1 MIARTMTD
9 VLLRMAAQYP
19 VVTVTGP
26 RQSGKTT
33 LAKTCFPNHAYVN
46 LEQPDLRR
54 LAHDDPHG
62 FFARF
67 PPPVILD
74 EIQRVPEIAS
84 YVQAAVDT
92 QPRAKGRYILT
103 GSHQTDLHQTV
114 TQSLAG
120 RTALLRLLP
129 LTLQEVASLGQ
140 RPTADE
146 RMWKGFMPALHDEAL
161 DVTAYY
167 RNYFQT
173 YVEKDVRQ
181 LLHIRNLNAFERF
194 MTLLA
199 GRVGQVVN
207 LSGLSGETGV
217 SSTTL
222 GEWLSILESSFIVF
236 RLHPYFANIG
246 KRVKK
251 SPKLYF
257 SEVGLAA
264 YLLGIE
270 SPSQV
275 TRDPLR
281 GGLFENMVIA
291 DLLKTRLN
299 QGRDPGLY
307 YLRDDKG
314 FEIDLIV
321 QHGRSW
327 MPIEIKSSMTF
338 NSDFIKP
345 IRIFCER
352 EKSAEAPALIYAGE
366 SLPDVHGVRCVNY
379 GSAHTLLSRSTT
391 ADSFAPFTPP

>member
-1 MIARTMTD
+1 MINRTMTA
-9 VLLRMAAQYP
+9 VLHRMAAQYP
-19 VVTVTGP
+19 VVTLTGP

-33 LAKTCFPNHAYVN
+33 LAKACFPNHAYAN

-62 FFARF
+62 FFVRF
-67 PPPVILD
+67 PPPVIID
-74 EIQRVPEIAS
+74 EIQRVPDIAS
-84 YVQAAVDT
+84 YVQAAVDKNR
-92 QPRAKGRYILT
+92 RAKGQYILT

-114 TQSLAG
+114 SQSLAG

-129 LTLQEVASLGQ
+129 LSLQEVATLGKL
-140 RPTADE
+140 PDADGLI
-146 RMWKGFMPALHDEAL
+146 WKGFMPTLHDESI
-161 DVTAYY
+161 DPTAYY

-181 LLHIRNLNAFERF
+181 LLQIRNLNAFERF
-194 MTLLA
+194 MTLLS

-222 GEWLSILESSFIVF
+222 GEWLSILESSYIIF

-246 KRVKK
+246 KRVTK

-257 SEVGLAA
+257 TEVGLAA

-270 SPSQV
+270 NPSHV

-299 QGRDPGLY
+299 QGCDPGLF

-314 FEIDLIV
+314 FEIDLLV
-321 QHGRSW
+321 KQGRSL
-327 MPIEIKSSMTF
+327 MPLEIKSSMTF
-338 NSDFIKP
+338 NPDFIKP
-345 IRIFCER
+345 IRVFCER
-352 EKSAEAPALIYAGE
+352 EKEARAPALIYAGE
-366 SLPDVHGVRCVNY
+366 ALPDVHGIRCVNY
-379 GSAHTLLSRSTT
+379 SNAHTLL
-391 ADSFAPFTPP
+391 TPSPLTQ

>member
-1 MIARTMTD
+1 MIARNMKD
-9 VLLRMAAQYP
+9 VLNRMAEQYP
-19 VVTVTGP
+19 VVTLTGP

-33 LAKTCFPNHAYVN
+33 LARLCFPNHAYVN

-54 LAHDDPHG
+54 IAQEDPHG
-62 FFARF
+62 FFSRYS
-67 PPPVILD
+67 PPVIID

-84 YVQAAVDT
+84 YVQVAVDNN
-92 QPRAKGRYILT
+92 RKAKGQYILT

-114 TQSLAG
+114 SQSLAG

-129 LTLQEVASLGQ
+129 LTIKEVATVGKHPS
-140 RPTADE
+140 TDE
-146 RMWKGFMPALHDEAL
+146 LIWKGFMPSLYDEKL
-161 DVTAYY
+161 DPTEYY

-207 LSGLSGETGV
+207 LSSLSGETGV

-246 KRVKK
+246 KRVTK

-270 SPSQV
+270 NPAHV

-291 DLLKTRLN
+291 DLLKTKLN
-299 QGRDPGLY
+299 QGKDPGLY

-321 QHGRSW
+321 KHGRSLL
-327 MPIEIKSSMTF
+327 PIEIKSSMTF
-338 NSDFIKP
+338 NSDFIKSL
-345 IRIFCER
+345 RIFCER
-352 EKSAEAPALIYAGE
+352 EKMAKSPALIYAGE
-366 SLPDVHGVRCVNY
+366 PLPDVHGVRCLNY
-379 GSAHTLLSRSTT
+379 TQAHTLLTN
-391 ADSFAPFTPP
+391 

>member
-9 VLLRMAAQYP
+9 VLCRMAAQYP
-19 VVTVTGP
+19 VVTLTGP

-33 LAKTCFPNHAYVN
+33 LAKTCFPDHAYAN
-46 LEQPDLRR
+46 LEWPDLRR
-54 LAHDDPHG
+54 LAQEDPHG

-67 PPPVILD
+67 PAPVILD

-84 YVQAAVDT
+84 YVQAAVDSKR
-92 QPRAKGRYILT
+92 RAKGQYILT
-103 GSHQTDLHQTV
+103 GSHQTNLHQTV

-129 LTLQEVASLGQ
+129 LTLQEVAAVGKL
-140 RPTADE
+140 PTADE
-146 RMWKGFMPALHDEAL
+146 LIWKGFMPSLHDEAV
-161 DVTAYY
+161 DPTAYY

-181 LLHIRNLNAFERF
+181 LLQIRNLNAFERF

-217 SSTTL
+217 SDTTL

-270 SPSQV
+270 SPSHV

-299 QGRDPGLY
+299 QGVDPGLY

-321 QHGRSW
+321 KQGRSL
-327 MPIEIKSSMTF
+327 MPVEIKSSMTF
-338 NSDFIKP
+338 NADFIKP
-345 IRIFCER
+345 IRVFCER
-352 EKSAEAPALIYAGE
+352 EKAVHAPALIYAGE
-366 SLPDVHGVRCVNY
+366 PLPDVHGVRCVNY
-379 GSAHTLLSRSTT
+379 FGAHTLLATETR
-391 ADSFAPFTPP
+391 A

>member
-1 MIARTMTD
+1 MIARSMTD
-9 VLLRMAAQYP
+9 VLCRMAAQYP
-19 VVTVTGP
+19 VVTLTGP

-33 LAKTCFPNHAYVN
+33 LARLCFPNHAYVN

-54 LAHDDPHG
+54 IAQEDPHG
-62 FFARF
+62 FFSRY

-84 YVQAAVDT
+84 YVQVAVDT
-92 QPRAKGRYILT
+92 NRKAKGQYILT

-129 LTLQEVASLGQ
+129 LTLQEVATVGKL
-140 RPTADE
+140 PKTDE
-146 RMWKGFMPALHDEAL
+146 LIWKGFMPSLHNEKL
-161 DVTAYY
+161 DPTDYY

-217 SSTTL
+217 SGTTL

-246 KRVKK
+246 KRVTK

-270 SPSQV
+270 SPSHV

-299 QGRDPGLY
+299 QGKDPGLY

-321 QHGRSW
+321 KQGRSL

-352 EKSAEAPALIYAGE
+352 EKMAHSPALIYAGE
-366 SLPDVHGVRCVNY
+366 PLPDVHGVRCVNY
-379 GSAHTLLSRSTT
+379 TQASTLLSMNSP
-391 ADSFAPFTPP
+391 AG